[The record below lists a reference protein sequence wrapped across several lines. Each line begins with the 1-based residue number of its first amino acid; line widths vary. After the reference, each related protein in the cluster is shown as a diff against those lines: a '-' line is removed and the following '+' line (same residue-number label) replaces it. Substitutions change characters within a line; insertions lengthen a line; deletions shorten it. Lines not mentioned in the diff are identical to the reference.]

1 MDVDARTLNQYIAIA
16 NMRDWSFRLKLEG
29 VEATASTGAHYP
41 LLLSL
46 GNHCV
51 SRLWISRVQ
60 MAHKLCFMRISK
72 KRDVKRFIGSCTLLV
87 LMTIGEQKVS

>member
-16 NMRDWSFRLKLEG
+16 NVRDWSFRLKLEG
-29 VEATASTGAHYP
+29 VEAAAAAGAHYP

-60 MAHKLCFMRISK
+60 MTHKLCLMRMSR
-72 KRDVKRFIGSCTLLV
+72 KRDVRRFIGSCTLLV
-87 LMTIGEQKVS
+87 LMAIGEQKVS